1 MAVAHDALP
10 PRLGLETRACFA
22 RNLATS
28 ASTVWEVTKVGND
41 RAQLSNMAQQ
51 AREAGGHDALTVIAD
66 RGYFQG
72 RRDPRLRQGRH
83 DAARA

>member
-1 MAVAHDALP
+1 MAVAHDAL

-28 ASTVWEVTKVGND
+28 ASTVWEVTNVGND

-51 AREAGGHDALTVIAD
+51 ARETGGHHALTVIAD
-66 RGYFQG
+66 RGYF
-72 RRDPRLRQGRH
+72 
-83 DAARA
+83 